1 MKKVLF
7 AFLTCLLLGGCEKS
21 VPVNLTDYDKP
32 KLVAEGRIT
41 NTMETQ
47 KFQITSTEN
56 LGSTNAD
63 PVDGVELTV
72 KTPGGSV
79 QFISQ
84 GQGIYES
91 EIPFAGIPGE
101 WYTIDFSDNGI
112 IHSVTTQM
120 PSEINLDYF
129 SLSTANGVY
138 TSGLPSIILELTSV
152 QKQHFRYDIFK
163 LDKTSPD
170 SNWIS
175 LGVPVYETHIAQ
187 SGSNLYSIDQVNSSS
202 YYLDSTDV
210 ARIIVYSLSEDV
222 ASYLKKLKD
231 FMNYEPKGG
240 RYENPPYYFTNE
252 AYGLGY
258 GSVADTAYFS
268 F

>member
-1 MKKVLF
+1 MKKVLVG
-7 AFLTCLLLGGCEKS
+7 FLICVLFSTCEKS

-32 KLVAEGRIT
+32 TLVAEGRIS
-41 NTMETQ
+41 NTMEIQ
-47 KFQITSTEN
+47 KFQITSTAN
-56 LGSTNAD
+56 LGSTNAA
-63 PVDGVELTV
+63 PVNDVLLTV
-72 KTPGGSV
+72 KTPDGTV

-91 EIPFAGIPGE
+91 EIPFAGIAGE
-101 WYTIDFSDNGI
+101 WYTIDLLYNGI
-112 IHSVTTQM
+112 THSVTTQM
-120 PSEINLDYF
+120 AAEIDVTYC
-129 SLSTANGVY
+129 SLSTANGIY
-138 TSGLPSIILELTSV
+138 TLGLPAILLELTSA

-163 LDKTSPD
+163 LDKYSPD
-170 SNWIS
+170 SNWIN
-175 LGVPVYETHIAQ
+175 LGIPVYETHVAE
-187 SGSNLYSIDQVNSSS
+187 SGSYLYSINQVNSSS

-222 ASYLKKLKD
+222 ALYLSKLKS

-258 GSVADTAYFS
+258 GSVVDTAYFS